1 MDNDLEM
8 YLESLPSNLANKIE
22 SLLSDTGLS
31 EKAKKDLLAIT
42 MCSHITQDDK
52 SNPDYVK
59 EVVEKYKT
67 YRSYLDGY
75 FN

>member
-1 MDNDLEM
+1 MDNDLKD
-8 YLESLPSNLANKIE
+8 YLESLPDNLASKIE
-22 SLLSDTGLS
+22 SLLMNTGLS
-31 EKAKKDLLAIT
+31 EKTKKDLLAIT
-42 MCSHITQDDK
+42 MCSHITQDNK